1 MTDEQQ
7 HSESMMPADSELIVQ
22 AQRGNMNAFEELVQ
36 RYDKRVFTIAAGYVR
51 SADDAKDIYQEVFLR
66 VYKGL
71 PKFELRSEFSTW
83 LYRITTNVCLSHRSN
98 GKRHAHTSL
107 DELSGEEDGQP
118 HALKDTIA
126 CGDETDQHTHDA
138 EISARV
144 QRAMNAL
151 SPKQR
156 MVFTLKHYEGYKL
169 KEIAEMLKC
178 TEGTIKKYLF
188 EATARMRVQL
198 KDLV

>member
-7 HSESMMPADSELIVQ
+7 HSESMMSADSELIVQ

-118 HALKDTIA
+118 QALKDTIA
-126 CGDETDQHTHDA
+126 GDAVTDQHTHDA
-138 EISARV
+138 EISERV

-169 KEIAEMLKC
+169 KEIAELLKC
-178 TEGTIKKYLF
+178 TEGTVKKYLF
-188 EATARMRVQL
+188 EATVRMRVQL
-198 KDLV
+198 KDLA

>member
-7 HSESMMPADSELIVQ
+7 HSESMIPADSELIVQ
-22 AQRGNMNAFEELVQ
+22 AQRGSMNAFEELVQ

-71 PKFELRSEFSTW
+71 SKFELRSEFSTW
-83 LYRITTNVCLSHRSN
+83 LYRIVTNVCLSHRAN
-98 GKRHAHTSL
+98 GKRHVHTSL
-107 DELSGEEDGQP
+107 DELSGEEDGQAY
-118 HALKDTIA
+118 ALKDTIA
-126 CGDETDQHTHDA
+126 GIDAADQHTHDA
-138 EISARV
+138 EISERV
-144 QRAMNAL
+144 QQAMRAL

-169 KEIAEMLKC
+169 KEIAGMLKC
-178 TEGTIKKYLF
+178 TEGTVKKYLF
-188 EATARMRVQL
+188 EATARIRVRL
-198 KDLV
+198 KDLA

>member
-1 MTDEQQ
+1 MTDEQR
-7 HSESMMPADSELIVQ
+7 HSEPMISADTELIVQ

-36 RYDKRVFTIAAGYVR
+36 RYDKRVFSIAAGFVR

-126 CGDETDQHTHDA
+126 GDDVADQRAHDT
-138 EISARV
+138 EISERV
-144 QRAMNAL
+144 QIAMKIL

-156 MVFTLKHYEGYKL
+156 LVFTLKHYQGYKL
-169 KEIAEMLKC
+169 KEIADMLKC
-178 TEGTIKKYLF
+178 TEGTVKKYLF

>member
-7 HSESMMPADSELIVQ
+7 HSESRMPADTELIVQ

-71 PKFELRSEFSTW
+71 SKFELRSEFSTW

-98 GKRHAHTSL
+98 GKRLAHTSL
-107 DELSGEEDGQP
+107 DELSQDEEGQP
-118 HALKDTIA
+118 YALKDSIA
-126 CGDETDQHTHDA
+126 GDELTDRHTHNE
-138 EISARV
+138 EISERV
-144 QRAMNAL
+144 QQAMNKL

-169 KEIAEMLKC
+169 KEIAAMLNC
-178 TEGTIKKYLF
+178 TEGTVKKYLF
-188 EATARMRVQL
+188 EATARMRGQL